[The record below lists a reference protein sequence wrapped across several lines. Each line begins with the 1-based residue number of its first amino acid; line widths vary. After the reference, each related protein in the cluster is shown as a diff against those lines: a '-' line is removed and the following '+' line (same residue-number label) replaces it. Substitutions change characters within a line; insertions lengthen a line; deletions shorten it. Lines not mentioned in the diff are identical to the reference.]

1 MQPPGDDASAWRG
14 QHPDMND
21 NQPMSS
27 RPRGTGERAVRGD
40 AILRATLSVDAVA
53 FLSAALFNFGAR
65 LTIGSAELSFPNP
78 IWQAGVGEAVI
89 GLALLAAAFR
99 PYGRGTWVAFWMSV
113 AGIAFGL
120 SSSRVQGPAREVH
133 LVLVPLAI
141 LIFGLLIWRRQ
152 DGHRLPGSAAGSP
165 HDGRLAASPES
176 RRTSWRPMSVAIC
189 GLMALATVSFALAS
203 LVHFGIVLPLGLVT
217 LDDPF
222 PGAVIPEAV
231 IAIVLGIATATVIGG
246 QAKRWRVASVATVFA
261 ILATLYG
268 LSVTLGSSRTGDV
281 TYHVFV
287 LVLLLGLLVLVLL
300 PQGKRS
306 LRQM

>member
-1 MQPPGDDASAWRG
+1 
-14 QHPDMND
+14 MND
-21 NQPMSS
+21 DQPMSG
-27 RPRGTGERAVRGD
+27 RPRGTGDRAARGD
-40 AILRATLSVDAVA
+40 LLLRVTLFVDAVV

-65 LTIGSAELSFPNP
+65 LTIGSADVSFPNP

-99 PYGRGTWVAFWMSV
+99 PYGRGPWVAFWMSV
-113 AGIAFGL
+113 VGIAFGL

-152 DGHRLPGSAAGSP
+152 HGHRLPGALVGAPGDGPLGGSP
-165 HDGRLAASPES
+165 DS

-203 LVHFGIVLPLGLVT
+203 LVHLGLRLPLGFLT

-222 PGAVIPEAV
+222 ADAAIPEAV
-231 IAIVLGIATATVIGG
+231 IAVVLGISTAMIVVG
-246 QAKRWRVASVATVFA
+246 QAKRWSTALGATVFA
-261 ILATLYG
+261 ILLTAYG
-268 LSVTLGSSRTGDV
+268 LSVTLASSRTGDI
-281 TYHVFV
+281 TYHTFV
-287 LVLLLGLLVLVLL
+287 LALLLVILVLVLL
-300 PQGKRS
+300 PAGRRS
-306 LRQM
+306 LTRP

>member
-1 MQPPGDDASAWRG
+1 VNDDQA
-14 QHPDMND
+14 
-21 NQPMSS
+21 MSS
-27 RPRGTGERAVRGD
+27 RPRGTGERAARGD
-40 AILRATLSVDAVA
+40 SILRATLFVDAVV
-53 FLSAALFNFGAR
+53 FLSAALFNFGAQ
-65 LTIGSAELSFPNP
+65 LTIGSADLSFPNP

-99 PYGRGTWVAFWMSV
+99 PYGRGSWVAFWMSV
-113 AGIAFGL
+113 VGIAFGL

-152 DGHRLPGSAAGSP
+152 HGHRLPGSAAGSP
-165 HDGRLAASPES
+165 DDGRLGASPES
-176 RRTSWRPMSVAIC
+176 RRASWRPMSVAIC

-203 LVHFGIVLPLGLVT
+203 LVHFGIVLPLRLVT

-222 PGAVIPEAV
+222 PGAAIPEAV
-231 IAIVLGIATATVIGG
+231 IAIVLGIGTATVIGG

-287 LVLLLGLLVLVLL
+287 LVLLLVILVLVLL

>member
-1 MQPPGDDASAWRG
+1 
-14 QHPDMND
+14 
-21 NQPMSS
+21 
-27 RPRGTGERAVRGD
+27 
-40 AILRATLSVDAVA
+40 
-53 FLSAALFNFGAR
+53 
-65 LTIGSAELSFPNP
+65 
-78 IWQAGVGEAVI
+78 
-89 GLALLAAAFR
+89 
-99 PYGRGTWVAFWMSV
+99 
-113 AGIAFGL
+113 
-120 SSSRVQGPAREVH
+120 
-133 LVLVPLAI
+133 
-141 LIFGLLIWRRQ
+141 
-152 DGHRLPGSAAGSP
+152 
-165 HDGRLAASPES
+165 
-176 RRTSWRPMSVAIC
+176 MSVAIC